1 MRGGDAGMTTDQA
14 RERLRRKLVAAAY
27 HRFEARMAGD
37 DAAARLWGRRVR
49 LLRDGIGGLKEIH

>member
-1 MRGGDAGMTTDQA
+1 MTTDQA
-14 RERLRRKLVAAAY
+14 RKRLRLRLIAALY
-27 HRFEARMAGD
+27 RRFEARRAGD